1 LAETLD
7 VTNTFWLLGIAVLR
21 IRTERWGITERS
33 RGRRLLLLFG
43 WCRPNR
49 RCRSRQWNFLHDFD
63 LEVGEFILLIV
74 EYKKFAFSQCSK

>member
-1 LAETLD
+1 LAKTLD
-7 VTNTFWLLGIAVLR
+7 VTNTFWLLGIAVLG

-43 WCRPNR
+43 W
-49 RCRSRQWNFLHDFD
+49 CRSRQWNFLHDFD

>member
-1 LAETLD
+1 LH

-43 WCRPNR
+43 WCR
-49 RCRSRQWNFLHDFD
+49 SRQWNFLHDFD